1 MVAESGSNDNVAG
14 KHWMV
19 EFIATLSTEEKE
31 YVKDENSSAMFR
43 FGDGAEFRSL
53 KRCNI
58 PIHFF

>member
-1 MVAESGSNDNVAG
+1 
-14 KHWMV
+14 MV